1 MKTFEVERLRER
13 SDKYRCTEKQIKL
26 KVRMVFEIAG
36 DAELSGTYI
45 ITEQKKVNCNRCPF
59 AGLVPKYGLHV
70 CSLLKVSKSGCLHQF
85 CKKDLRG
92 SAHGDNAFT
101 IKKLDTIMEGL

>member
-1 MKTFEVERLRER
+1 MKTFEVERLSKK
-13 SDKYRCTEKQIKL
+13 SDRYLCTEKRIKL
-26 KVRMVFEIAG
+26 KVGMVFEMTG
-36 DAELSGTYI
+36 DAELCGTYI

-59 AGLVPKYGLHV
+59 ASLVPRYGLHV
-70 CSLLKVSKSGCLHQF
+70 CRLFKVSKSGCLHQF